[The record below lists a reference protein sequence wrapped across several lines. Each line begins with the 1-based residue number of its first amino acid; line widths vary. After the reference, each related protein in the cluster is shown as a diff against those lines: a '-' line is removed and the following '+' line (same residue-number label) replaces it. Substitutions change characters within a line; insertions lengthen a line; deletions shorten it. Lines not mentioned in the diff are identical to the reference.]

1 MTGQVLGRGLA
12 SIIFHEW
19 TYTKEGGVSIISMN
33 GQILGRGLVSIIF
46 MIGQILGRSLVSI
59 FFMIR
64 QILGRGLVSIIFPE
78 WTDTREGRRLHYFS

>member
-1 MTGQVLGRGLA
+1 MNGQVLGRGSLP
-12 SIIFHEW
+12 FFLHKW
-19 TYTKEGGVSIISMN
+19 TDSREGRRLHYFMN
-33 GQILGRGLVSIIF
+33 GQILGRSLVSIIV

-59 FFMIR
+59 IFMNG